1 MKGQI
6 VNSFGC
12 AKVEWACMFCMFVAW
27 MLFSLFVV
35 VKYFRYTYPDYADLR
50 FLTGERTVEEVVEYF
65 GRPPEVIYERG
76 QNMPYRGCPPPQRKI
91 THQVYFYMQKTAI
104 CLYIYIDK
112 DGHVEYVY
120 SAYT

>member
-27 MLFSLFVV
+27 TLFSLFVV

-50 FLTGERTVEEVVEYF
+50 FLTGERRKAAKKEEVEAHFDCCCVNTAGDHHRT
-65 GRPPEVIYERG
+65 GRNLLCY
-76 QNMPYRGCPPPQRKI
+76 
-91 THQVYFYMQKTAI
+91 A
-104 CLYIYIDK
+104 
-112 DGHVEYVY
+112 
-120 SAYT
+120 